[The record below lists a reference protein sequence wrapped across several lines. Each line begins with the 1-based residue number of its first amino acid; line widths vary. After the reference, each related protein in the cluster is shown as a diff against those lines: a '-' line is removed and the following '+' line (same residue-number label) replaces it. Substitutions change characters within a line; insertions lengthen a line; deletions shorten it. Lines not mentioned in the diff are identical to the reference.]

1 MGTWER
7 QLTWGHWGSV
17 LRWWAGFRMGP
28 ERNWEELWDPC
39 AEDAEGGKIWGDMGE
54 GQEYSHR
61 SHSRE
66 AGGRQDVL
74 T

>member
-1 MGTWER
+1 MGEAAHLGTLGQCAEMVGGI
-7 QLTWGHWGSV
+7 QDGS
-17 LRWWAGFRMGP
+17 LRGIGKNFG
-28 ERNWEELWDPC
+28 DPC

-54 GQEYSHR
+54 GQECSHR